1 MYPNYI
7 KPFFDFISAF
17 IGFILA
23 SPIFLVC
30 TIALAIV
37 NKGTPFFTQLRPGK
51 DGKLF
56 AIYKFKTMTDAKDAN
71 GNLLPDAQRLTKI
84 GTLVRKTSLD
94 ELPQLFNVLRGELS
108 FTGPRPLLLEYLPLY
123 NDFQKRRH
131 EVKPGISGWAQ
142 VNGRNAITWDQK
154 FALDVYYVDHMNF
167 WLDVKIVLLTA
178 KKVFVREGISQA
190 GQATA
195 EAFKGNE

>member
-23 SPIFLVC
+23 SPIFLLC

-71 GNLLPDAQRLTKI
+71 GNLLPDAQRLTKV
-84 GTLVRKTSLD
+84 GTLLRKTSLD

-108 FTGPRPLLLEYLPLY
+108 FTGPRPLLPEYLPLY